1 MVDNSHARNK
11 DKSTMVRGNWQKRVE
26 TAEARRTAAKQRKQ
40 RRDNRSVYKSQ
51 VLDLFACLDSTK
63 IHPNHTIHIW
73 VDSAPSGSPPI
84 LDMYESDK
92 YSSSG
97 KGGRGDKKG
106 RGRCNSMNEEKKK
119 AHPRSKEQAEPVEED
134 TANVPR
140 LCRKHFYCGRCDDV
154 GKKGGC
160 RHVHLPKRFK
170 TLCQVVNDKSSK
182 ADTKEAL
189 SLSESA
195 ASVQSDDEGGVEMV
209 YYLSINVDDTL
220 SKDESSLKISDVV
233 SQKLGDEACVIAS
246 IVYLA
251 VDNNLLF
258 DRYRGGVIV
267 SDGDIQGA
275 LYGGD
280 RRTRRSSSV
289 FSDEG
294 SIDENDNHE
303 KYDSVHLPA
312 HILEYI
318 LMFLPDDAVSSMAL
332 VCQQWH
338 QEIGQESPNLWR
350 RLLERR
356 DWPMPDYN
364 ATSESSRD
372 VFRTSFLN
380 HYTVV
385 RDIEAVGLAIGAIY
399 SGASRK
405 LAEEKEAVC
414 EVFSARR
421 LAPQE
426 PNGCIGVRNWSSG
439 QVLAAY
445 SNDCTLRLFKA
456 VAKSVDTAG
465 GSPRACRELVCVSVD
480 PFRNTKR
487 QTCRLVA
494 MDLDEEVIGCLC
506 HVIGDDHDHEA
517 YILAVTRRDDFLAAS
532 GSKLSS
538 GGASLEEGKVH
549 IIDIGEA
556 VLNYLISC
564 EEVDHRLLRLFDYL
578 SDGGDASEV
587 EIIVS
592 QSVKACGYGRFL
604 VEVAISI
611 PSTPLEEEEV
621 DEVMILLDRKLMLF
635 SASAEAIVWAGET
648 NPTDGGL
655 LPRHKDVTIASFRQ
669 VRPGERRATCSL
681 AFVSSASH
689 TILWTELDSVGQML
703 CPQVIEAAGLVR
715 NEILENGWQMQNAH
729 RRPVVITP
737 SDIVTV
743 DSLFRQVEG
752 GTNKVNKAVISFYPR
767 FVADISYAT
776 LALGDCQAVRMQ
788 STHKDYVVI
797 LCRFRKS
804 DTRTAEDD
812 ADPIDGQWF
821 GVDAAAADES
831 RTVATIEA
839 VIVHVPSRKVIH
851 QVFLFEEYAA
861 TQSQINYDIPI
872 FFTPSGSGRG
882 TIGVGLSW
890 KGLVMTGR
898 DVRDVGFGSLQLG
911 DDDATKGSRK
921 QKKKKRQPNK
931 TGKKDGFARG
941 MSLRG

>member
-1 MVDNSHARNK
+1 MRVTVVEKVGAVAAKRGAGDPIPSTKKRKRLTREAKSHA
-11 DKSTMVRGNWQKRVE
+11 
-26 TAEARRTAAKQRKQ
+26 
-40 RRDNRSVYKSQ
+40 
-51 VLDLFACLDSTK
+51 
-63 IHPNHTIHIW
+63 
-73 VDSAPSGSPPI
+73 
-84 LDMYESDK
+84 
-92 YSSSG
+92 
-97 KGGRGDKKG
+97 
-106 RGRCNSMNEEKKK
+106 
-119 AHPRSKEQAEPVEED
+119 EPEEED
-134 TANVPR
+134 TVNVPR
-140 LCRKHFYCGRCDDV
+140 LCRKHFYCGRCDDI

-160 RHVHLPKRFK
+160 RHVHLPVTFK
-170 TLCQVVNDKSSK
+170 TLSQVVNDKSSK
-182 ADTKEAL
+182 ADTKEVL

-195 ASVQSDDEGGVEMV
+195 ASVQSDDDGGVEMV
-209 YYLSINVDDTL
+209 YYLSINVDDTF
-220 SKDESSLKISDVV
+220 STDESSLRISEVV
-233 SQKLGDEACVIAS
+233 SRKLGDEACGVAS

-251 VDNNLLF
+251 VDNYLLF

-267 SDGDIQGA
+267 SDGDIQA
-275 LYGGD
+275 VLYGGD

-294 SIDENDNHE
+294 GNDENENHQE
-303 KYDSVHLPA
+303 HGSVHLPA
-312 HILEYI
+312 HLLEYI
-318 LMFLPDDAVSSMAL
+318 LMFLPDNAVSSMAL
-332 VCQQWH
+332 VCQHWH
-338 QEIGQESPNLWR
+338 HEIGQHSPDLWR

-356 DWPMPDYN
+356 EWPMPNDN
-364 ATSESSRD
+364 ATGESPRD

-385 RDIEAVGLAIGAIY
+385 RDIEAVGLAIGAI
-399 SGASRK
+399 SAGASRK
-405 LAEEKEAVC
+405 LVEEKEAVC

-445 SNDCTLRLFKA
+445 SNDCTLRLFKT
-456 VAKSVDTAG
+456 VAKCADG
-465 GSPRACRELVCVSVD
+465 GSSSPRACRELVCVSVD

-506 HVIGDDHDHEA
+506 QVIGDDYDHEA

-532 GSKLSS
+532 GSKHQSP

-556 VLNYLISC
+556 VLNYLISY

-578 SDGGDASEV
+578 SDGGDTSEV

-592 QSVKACGYGRFL
+592 QSIKACGYGRFL

-621 DEVMILLDRKLMLF
+621 NEVMILLDRKLMLF
-635 SASAEAIVWAGET
+635 SASAEAIVWTGET
-648 NPTDGGL
+648 NPTDGDL
-655 LPRHKDVTIASFRQ
+655 LPRHKDVTIASFQQ

-689 TILWTELDSVGQML
+689 KILCTELDSSGQMR
-703 CPQVIEAAGLVR
+703 CPQVVEASGLVR
-715 NEILENGWQMQNAH
+715 NEILENGWQMQNTH

-743 DSLFRQVEG
+743 DSLFRHVEG
-752 GTNKVNKAVISFYPR
+752 RNKVSKTVVSFYPR
-767 FVADISYAT
+767 FVEGVSYAT
-776 LALGDCQAVRMQ
+776 LALDGDCQAVRME
-788 STHKDYVVI
+788 STHKDYVVV
-797 LCRFRKS
+797 LCRFHKS
-804 DTRTAEDD
+804 DTRTLEDD
-812 ADPIDGQWF
+812 TDLIDGHWF

-831 RTVATIEA
+831 ITTTTIEA
-839 VIVHVPSRKVIH
+839 VIIHVPSRKVIH
-851 QVFLFEEYAA
+851 QVFLFEEDAA
-861 TQSQINYDIPI
+861 AQPQINYDIPI
-872 FFTPSGSGRG
+872 FFTSSGSGRG

-890 KGLVMTGR
+890 KGLAMTGR
-898 DVRDVGFGSLQLG
+898 DVRDVGLDSLQLAEE
-911 DDDATKGSRK
+911 DAPRSCRK
-921 QKKKKRQPNK
+921 QKKKKRQPNRG
-931 TGKKDGFARG
+931 GKKDGFARG